1 MNTVGFGD
9 ITPQNSLECF
19 VIILVMLISGIF
31 YGYNLNEIGRIM
43 NDMRASEKQC
53 NEDLNALKLYI
64 QEENINSQLS
74 IRL

>member
-9 ITPQNSLECF
+9 ITPQNSLEYF
-19 VIILVMLISGIF
+19 VIILVMVISGIF

-53 NEDLNALKLYI
+53 NEDLNALKQYVT
-64 QEENINSQLS
+64 EENINSQLS